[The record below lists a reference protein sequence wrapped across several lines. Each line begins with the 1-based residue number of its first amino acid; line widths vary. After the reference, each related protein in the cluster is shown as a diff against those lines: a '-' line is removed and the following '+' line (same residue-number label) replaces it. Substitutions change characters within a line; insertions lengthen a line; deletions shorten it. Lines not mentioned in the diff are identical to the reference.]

1 MRELKIVL
9 VLVGVM
15 TATSAI
21 AELRVF
27 TCEPEWAALATEIG
41 GELIAV
47 DSAITGQQ
55 DVHYIQARPS
65 LIAKVRRADL
75 LICTGAELEIAWLPL
90 LLRQAGNPGVQPGQA
105 GFIEASRHVEL
116 LEVPV
121 TLDRAEGDIHPFG
134 NPHLQLDP
142 NNIAA
147 VATIIADRLAILD
160 PAHAED
166 YAARY
171 AGFSDRWA
179 KAIVDWSHRA
189 KPVEGMAI
197 VTHHKSWIYLEN
209 WLGLVEVGTLES
221 RPGIAP
227 SARHLAAL
235 LSSIKGRDVRL
246 IIRAAYQSP
255 RASEWLSGRTGIPAE
270 VLPHTVGSVDGTA
283 DLFLWYEVLITRL
296 VSASQ

>member
-1 MRELKIVL
+1 MRRMRITL
-9 VLVGVM
+9 VLTGVLL
-15 TATSAI
+15 TATAS

-27 TCEPEWAALATEIG
+27 TCEPEWAALATELG
-41 GELIAV
+41 GDLIVV

-75 LICTGAELEIAWLPL
+75 VICTGAELEIAWLPL
-90 LLRQAGNPGVQPGQA
+90 LLRQAGNPRVQPGRD

-121 TLDRAEGDIHPFG
+121 TVDRAEGDIHPFG
-134 NPHLQLDP
+134 NPHLQLNPD
-142 NNIAA
+142 NIAA
-147 VATIIADRLAILD
+147 VATVIADRLAILD
-160 PAHAED
+160 SPHAAD

-171 AGFSDRWA
+171 SSFSDRWR
-179 KAIVDWSHRA
+179 KAIADWSRRA

-197 VTHHKSWIYLEN
+197 VTHHKSWIYLVN

-221 RPGIAP
+221 KPGIAP

-235 LSSIKGRDVRL
+235 LSAVKGQDVRL

-255 RASEWLSGRTGIPAE
+255 RASEWLSGRTEIPAE
-270 VLPHTVGSVDGTA
+270 VLPHTVDSVDGTA
-283 DLFLWYEVLITRL
+283 DLFSWYEVLITRL
-296 VSASQ
+296 TSASK